1 MTLLPSL
8 SREDT
13 AWQQQL
19 DVGRQEPH
27 FTTMEIGNRKKE
39 DDRMM
44 EQESNEESESEEV
57 ESEEEK
63 EEAKEERPGNE
74 GPAGRKRRTTRT
86 AGAQRVKAR
95 RMKANARERSRMHGL
110 NEALEELR
118 SVVPCFSGAQKL
130 SKIETLRLA
139 RNYIW
144 ALSELLQEG
153 RGYQGYQGYQA
164 PDLLAFMQ
172 ALCQGL
178 SQPTSN
184 LLASSLQLNP
194 LTSLPEQAP
203 ELHSTLAPPPQP
215 YPYPSPPYSNMDL
228 HHTNTSLQRAN
239 TNLYHAKVNPYHNL
253 GGALETYLDVGEF
266 SSGPAPSGF
275 DPPLSP
281 PLSFSGSFSYKM
293 EAELDRSPA
302 FSAPHTPDPGPQ
314 GSRRDVVDSPP
325 RRFDLTES
333 PSLRYDI
340 VNDAGLASQS
350 ERLLRAQLTSLLQES

>member
-8 SREDT
+8 SREST

-19 DVGRQEPH
+19 EVCQEPH
-27 FTTMEIGNRKKE
+27 FNMMDIVNGKKE

-44 EQESNEESESEEV
+44 EQESNEEESEA

-63 EEAKEERPGNE
+63 EEAKEESPGNE
-74 GPAGRKRRTTRT
+74 GSAGRKRRRPRMV
-86 AGAQRVKAR
+86 GAQRVKVR

-118 SVVPCFSGAQKL
+118 KVVPCFSGAQKL

-153 RGYQGYQGYQA
+153 QGYHGYQGHQV
-164 PDLLAFMQ
+164 PDLLPFMQ

-203 ELHSTLAPPPQP
+203 EPHSTLAPPPQP
-215 YPYPSPPYSNMDL
+215 YPYPSPPYSSMDL
-228 HHTNTSLQRAN
+228 HHTN

-253 GGALETYLDVGEF
+253 GSTLETYLDVGEF
-266 SSGPAPSGF
+266 SSGPAPSGY

-293 EAELDRSPA
+293 EAELDQSPA
-302 FSAPHTPDPGPQ
+302 FSAPHTPDLGPQ
-314 GSRRDVVDSPP
+314 ASRRDVVDSPP
-325 RRFDLTES
+325 QRYDVVES
-333 PSLRYDI
+333 PSLQYD
-340 VNDAGLASQS
+340 VMNNAGLASQ
-350 ERLLRAQLTSLLQES
+350 RLLRAQLASLLQES